1 MNESAHQ
8 RSGGRLLPRTRICVA
23 ILLAIAFAGGRA
35 TVTIAAP
42 PAYTWTGFL
51 NSNWDFTS
59 PNWDTSTSSVVPWV
73 NTNTAVFDGA
83 AAGSITVD
91 YSIIVG
97 GVTVS
102 SSGYS
107 FTGGSISLDNYSGTP
122 FQIDNDVTIDSDLS
136 GGVLLKTGN
145 GKLILSGNFN
155 SYTGATVSAGTLVGT
170 TSSLTGD
177 ITNNAVVTFDQSS
190 GGTYSGSM
198 SGSGSLTKLGSGA
211 VTLSGNNSYSGGTTV
226 SAGTLIG
233 TTSSL
238 QGDITN
244 EGIVTFD
251 QSSDGTY
258 SGSMSGSG
266 SLTKLG
272 SGALT
277 LSGNNSYSG
286 GTTVSAGTLIGTT
299 SSLQGNMT
307 NEGVVTFDQD
317 SDGTYAGLITGSG
330 SLTKLGSGALTLSGN
345 SDYTGTTTVENGSLF
360 VTGNLSGSSVS
371 VQSGGLLEGD
381 GTIGGSV
388 TVLAGG
394 TLSPGN
400 SPGIL
405 TVSSLQ
411 LDASSTTLLEI
422 TGTIPGSGYDQIDVA
437 NALGYGG
444 VLSLTL
450 SGNYADSTSFAL
462 FTNFTS
468 TSGSFSAITLSAVG
482 TPYAGLS
489 FTPSETT
496 PGSWETGPVDPLN
509 PGYSQKLVF
518 SQSTGILAVVP
529 EPSAHALAL
538 AASGFGVYRV
548 WRRRRAGG
556 KPLPTTTAT

>member
-1 MNESAHQ
+1 M
-8 RSGGRLLPRTRICVA
+8 
-23 ILLAIAFAGGRA
+23 
-35 TVTIAAP
+35 
-42 PAYTWTGFL
+42 
-51 NSNWDFTS
+51 
-59 PNWDTSTSSVVPWV
+59 
-73 NTNTAVFDGA
+73 TNA
-83 AAGSITVD
+83 
-91 YSIIVG
+91 
-97 GVTVS
+97 
-102 SSGYS
+102 
-107 FTGGSISLDNYSGTP
+107 
-122 FQIDNDVTIDSDLS
+122 
-136 GGVLLKTGN
+136 
-145 GKLILSGNFN
+145 
-155 SYTGATVSAGTLVGT
+155 
-170 TSSLTGD
+170 
-177 ITNNAVVTFDQSS
+177 
-190 GGTYSGSM
+190 
-198 SGSGSLTKLGSGA
+198 
-211 VTLSGNNSYSGGTTV
+211 
-226 SAGTLIG
+226 
-233 TTSSL
+233 
-238 QGDITN
+238 
-244 EGIVTFD
+244 GIVTFD

-258 SGSMSGSG
+258 AGIMSGSG

-299 SSLQGNMT
+299 SSLQGDMT
-307 NEGVVTFDQD
+307 NAGIVTFDQS
-317 SDGTYAGLITGSG
+317 SDGTYAGSMSGSG

-345 SDYTGTTTVENGSLF
+345 NSYSGGTTVENGSLF

-371 VQSGGLLEGD
+371 VQSGGLLGGD

-444 VLSLTL
+444 GLSLTL
-450 SGNYADSTSFAL
+450 SGSYADYTSFAL

-482 TPYAGLS
+482 TPYDGLS

-496 PGSWETGPVDPLN
+496 PGSWETGWVDPLN
-509 PGYSQKLVF
+509 PGYSQKMVF
-518 SQSTGILAVVP
+518 LQSTGVLAVVP

-538 AASGFGVYRV
+538 AASVCGVYRV

-556 KPLPTTTAT
+556 KSLPTMTVT